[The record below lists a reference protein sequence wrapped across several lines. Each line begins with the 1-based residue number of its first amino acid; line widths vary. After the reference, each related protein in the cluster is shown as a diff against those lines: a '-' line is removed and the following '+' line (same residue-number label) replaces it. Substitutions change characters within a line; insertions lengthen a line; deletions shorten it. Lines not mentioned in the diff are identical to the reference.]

1 MVQLDILEDTR
12 KDTLTITIADDG
24 CGIPADMLPNITNP
38 FVTSRTT
45 RRVGLGLPLFKDA
58 AEACDGF
65 FSITSEV
72 GVGTTVTAGFKHS
85 HIDRAPLGNMADTVM
100 TMVMSFGSADLVYK
114 HEYNGSVF
122 ECDTREIKAILGED
136 SLMEDPEILAWIRD
150 YVSEGLVEIME
161 DKR

>member
-65 FSITSEV
+65 FSIT
-72 GVGTTVTAGFKHS
+72 HS